1 MFDELH
7 FHDAPS
13 GARLAYHHE
22 PAEGA
27 PRAIIVICHGLAE
40 HSRRYGA
47 FASAL
52 SAAGLHVYAHDHRG
66 HGETAAPDAP
76 IGRYAATDGAAKVVA
91 DVRAMRDLTVS
102 RHPGLPIILFGHSM
116 GGLIALNA
124 ATDHPDAFQ
133 AVSVWNSNFN
143 PGIAGRVAQWVLKL
157 ERIYKGS
164 DVPSLILPMATFGA
178 WGKAIPNHRTAF
190 DWLSHDP
197 AEVDAYIADPLC
209 GFDASVS
216 LWQDLFTL
224 TFRGVSDRQL
234 ARLHKSTPVY
244 LVGGG
249 EDPATNK
256 GREIRWLAKRLSG
269 SGMRNVTTRIYDTM
283 RHETLNELGREVA
296 VADFLAWC
304 DQMLADLNR
313 ATVPKSAAIPAAMP
327 AAAGLPKR
335 NDPMRENQVSGE

>member
-1 MFDELH
+1 MFNELH

-13 GARLAYHHE
+13 GARLAYHHL
-22 PAEGA
+22 PAEGM

-40 HSRRYGA
+40 HSRRYGD

-66 HGETAAPDAP
+66 HGETTAPDAP
-76 IGRYAATDGAAKVVA
+76 IGRYATSEGAAKVVA
-91 DVRAMRDLTVS
+91 DVRAMRDFAVS
-102 RHPGLPIILFGHSM
+102 RHPGLPVILFGHSM
-116 GGLIALNA
+116 GGLISLNA
-124 ATDHPDAFQ
+124 VTDHPDAFQ
-133 AVSVWNSNFN
+133 AVSIWNSNFN
-143 PGIAGRVAQWVLKL
+143 PGIAGRIAQLVLKL

-164 DVPSLILPMATFGA
+164 DVPSLILPLATFGA

-190 DWLSHDP
+190 DWLSHDA

-224 TFRGVSDRQL
+224 TFRGTSDRQL

-256 GREIRWLAKRLSG
+256 GREIRWLATRLSG

-283 RHETLNELGREVA
+283 RHETLNEVGREA
-296 VADFLAWC
+296 PIADFLAWC
-304 DQMLADLNR
+304 EHVLADLKR
-313 ATVPKSAAIPAAMP
+313 APAATSLARP
-327 AAAGLPKR
+327 SPLGRLA
-335 NDPMRENQVSGE
+335 ETE